1 MFLKIFSWAWKENNF
16 NLFTKSKDLKL
27 LLTRLKIDYF
37 EEIPMSLLDIPLQL
51 MLPGEQ
57 PDTAVP
63 LNIDGI
69 EELDGKEGADDEG
82 KENNLS
88 IIYAGYISCIYFHL
102 MDNFCH

>member
-1 MFLKIFSWAWKENNF
+1 MFLKIFSGARKENNF
-16 NLFTKSKDLKL
+16 NLFTKSKYLKL
-27 LLTRLKIDYF
+27 LLIRLRIDYF
-37 EEIPMSLLDIPLQL
+37 EEVPMSLLDIPLQL

-88 IIYAGYISCIYFHL
+88 IIYIVYMSYIYLHF